1 MLYLA
6 LFAFDDDV
14 QLTQALSLS
23 SNDYRVKNSRKTR
36 NGVLSSEKTLTAY
49 FTISNISSISPSPG
63 VHSLISGLHITDCA
77 SYPPSQEASVAVIVV
92 EVLEVRVVSER
103 VTTSTSSLFRDAG
116 VGAGAS
122 LHGVDGV
129 VPRRVHLVGVVERH
143 LVRVPAQADR
153 GLAVAEQVR
162 RRVLVKRGK
171 VPAVRVA

>member
-36 NGVLSSEKTLTAY
+36 NDVLSSEKTLTAY

-77 SYPPSQEASVAVIVV
+77 SSPPSQEASVAVIVV

-103 VTTSTSSLFRDAG
+103 VTSTSSLFRDAS
-116 VGAGAS
+116 VGAGAA

-129 VPRRVHLVGVVERH
+129 VPRLGLHLVGVVERH

-162 RRVLVKRGK
+162 
-171 VPAVRVA
+171 

>member
-36 NGVLSSEKTLTAY
+36 NDVLSSEKTLTAY

-77 SYPPSQEASVAVIVV
+77 SSPPSQEASVAVIVV

-103 VTTSTSSLFRDAG
+103 VTTTSLFRDAG
-116 VGAGAS
+116 VGARAA
-122 LHGVDGV
+122 LHRVDGV
-129 VPRRVHLVGVVERH
+129 VPRLGLHLVGVVERH
-143 LVRVPAQADR
+143 LV
-153 GLAVAEQVR
+153 
-162 RRVLVKRGK
+162 
-171 VPAVRVA
+171 